1 MLFLFFV
8 IIIICISI
16 EVALIHN
23 VVLISAVDQSDSVKH
38 KYIHYFLYSFPFLFF
53 YRILNI
59 VPCAIQ

>member
-38 KYIHYFLYSFPFLFF
+38 KYIHSFFVFF
-53 YRILNI
+53 SIFVFFTGY
-59 VPCAIQ
+59 